1 MNGTPQYRLEDDR
14 FLTGRG
20 RFVEDLPAEGCL
32 HAFFVRSPHAHARI
46 EAIDTAAAAAAPGVA
61 AVLTGT
67 DLATAGVKPMRTPM
81 PMDSFDGTPY
91 REPER
96 HALAI
101 GRVRFVGEAVA
112 LVLAETPEQAADA
125 GELVL
130 IDYAEEPPQLD
141 PAQSD
146 DVAFTWKLG
155 DEAAT
160 KTAMAGAAH
169 LVTIR
174 EVNNRVVAAP
184 VETRSAISAYDAA
197 ADSYLLRTQT
207 QGVHFMRGLVAAS
220 LDIEQGKL
228 RVVTPDVGGSFGMK
242 LVHYPEQVAVLA
254 AARLVGRPVRW
265 AATRGESMLSDTH
278 ARDHVSEATLALD
291 EEGRFLGLELLTH
304 GNLGA
309 YTSAFA
315 ALTVSV
321 GFSKTVGG
329 VYRIPALALT
339 SRAVYTNTAP
349 TDAYRGAGKPESL
362 YLMERLV
369 DKAAAE
375 TGIDRF
381 ELRRRNLVAPVDM
394 PYTAATGIVWKD
406 ADFPAVLARAL
417 EESDCSGFAARR
429 AQSAAAGRLRGY
441 GLGMYLHISGGVPE
455 DTATVAL
462 EADGI
467 VAIRTGAQ
475 DIGQGLETSFARIVA
490 GKLGIDVGRV
500 RLRQGDSEDMPA
512 RTTATGGSSALQIAG
527 INIFHATDAMIENLL
542 PHAGE
547 AMEAAVADIA
557 YGDGKFTVRGT
568 DLSICL
574 ADLARQIPPSELN
587 GCAGSADFSG
597 DHVSVPNGAYAC
609 ELEVDP
615 ATGAVEILAFT
626 GVDDAGTRLNPA
638 IVEGQLHGGIAQ
650 GVGAALLER
659 IHYDESGQLLTG
671 SWMDYAL
678 PRAADLTA
686 FALHDAGIPA
696 SHNPL
701 GAKGVGEPGTIGAP
715 AAVMNAV
722 ADAIGAQDV
731 MMPATPEK
739 VWRAIERGAGR

>member
-1 MNGTPQYRLEDDR
+1 MTELPHYRLEDDR

-20 RFVEDLPAEGCL
+20 CFVEDLPAEGCL

-61 AVLTGT
+61 AVLTGAN
-67 DLATAGVKPMRTPM
+67 LAAAGVKPMRTPM

-160 KTAMAGAAH
+160 KAAMAEAAH
-169 LVTIR
+169 RVTIR
-174 EVNNRVVAAP
+174 EANNRVVAAP
-184 VETRSAISAYDAA
+184 VETRSAIGAWDAA
-197 ADSYLLRTQT
+197 TGAYLLRTQT

-329 VYRIPALALT
+329 VYRIPAMALT

-381 ELRRRNLVAPVDM
+381 ELRRR
-394 PYTAATGIVWKD
+394 
-406 ADFPAVLARAL
+406 
-417 EESDCSGFAARR
+417 
-429 AQSAAAGRLRGY
+429 
-441 GLGMYLHISGGVPE
+441 
-455 DTATVAL
+455 
-462 EADGI
+462 
-467 VAIRTGAQ
+467 
-475 DIGQGLETSFARIVA
+475 
-490 GKLGIDVGRV
+490 
-500 RLRQGDSEDMPA
+500 
-512 RTTATGGSSALQIAG
+512 
-527 INIFHATDAMIENLL
+527 
-542 PHAGE
+542 
-547 AMEAAVADIA
+547 
-557 YGDGKFTVRGT
+557 
-568 DLSICL
+568 
-574 ADLARQIPPSELN
+574 
-587 GCAGSADFSG
+587 
-597 DHVSVPNGAYAC
+597 
-609 ELEVDP
+609 
-615 ATGAVEILAFT
+615 
-626 GVDDAGTRLNPA
+626 
-638 IVEGQLHGGIAQ
+638 
-650 GVGAALLER
+650 
-659 IHYDESGQLLTG
+659 
-671 SWMDYAL
+671 
-678 PRAADLTA
+678 
-686 FALHDAGIPA
+686 
-696 SHNPL
+696 
-701 GAKGVGEPGTIGAP
+701 
-715 AAVMNAV
+715 
-722 ADAIGAQDV
+722 
-731 MMPATPEK
+731 
-739 VWRAIERGAGR
+739 